1 VTKGMFDLSGKVA
14 LITGG
19 NSGLGLGFA
28 RGIARQG
35 GDVMIWSR
43 NEARNRDA
51 VDELRGLGVRAEA
64 RSVDVSSE
72 DEVVRGVAETVA
84 IFGRVDCAVANAG
97 MFSSS
102 GTFTDLSSAQYHE
115 LLNTNQHGAF
125 YTLREAGR
133 HMVTRAKAGDPGGSM
148 MICGSLSIFAG
159 VPGMAHYGAAKGA
172 LVSIAKSAAVDLGPY
187 GVRVNVVA
195 PGYIKTGEA
204 TRASRGRAPETS
216 GPPSAYDQGFI
227 DSTPMG
233 RVGYPDDFEGI
244 AAYLASDAARFHTGD
259 VIVIDG
265 GYLASVM

>member
-1 VTKGMFDLSGKVA
+1 VAKGLFDLSGKVT
-14 LITGG
+14 LVTGG

-28 RGIARQG
+28 RGIAKQG
-35 GDVMIWSR
+35 GDIMIWSR
-43 NEARNRDA
+43 NEERNIEA
-51 VDELRGLGVRAEA
+51 VEELRELGVRAEFLPI
-64 RSVDVSSE
+64 DVGSE
-72 DEVVRGVAETVA
+72 EAVIKGMAQTVEM
-84 IFGRVDCAVANAG
+84 FGRIDCAIANAG
-97 MFSSS
+97 TFSSS
-102 GTFTDLSSAQYHE
+102 GNFIDLSTDMYHD
-115 LLNTNQHGAF
+115 LLNINQHGAF

-133 HMVTRAKAGDPGGSM
+133 HMVARAKAGDPGGSM

-195 PGYIKTGEA
+195 PGYIKTHEA
-204 TRASRGRAPETS
+204 TRASRGKPPVDAP
-216 GPPSAYDQGFI
+216 PPTAHDQVFI
-227 DSTPMG
+227 DGAPLK

-265 GYLASVM
+265 GYLASVL